1 MIKIFKVD
9 GMHCE
14 KCAERVKNSVLDIE
28 GVQNIEID
36 LDKKEVKVDVKDNI
50 DVNILKERIEDLG
63 YTVIDIK

>member
-14 KCAERVKNSVLDIE
+14 KCASRVKNALLDME
-28 GVQNIEID
+28 GIQSID
-36 LDKKEVKVDVKDNI
+36 INLESKEVKVDVKDNI